1 MSYLFNNKV
10 SFDGTAVDGFSR
22 LKVSQ
27 PYTIFD
33 SQHRY
38 KDNGNWDTLVV
49 EGGTATHNSDESAM
63 LLTIGRTAGS
73 KVVRETRRVFAY
85 QPGKALTAINTFSM
99 NSGKANLTQRV
110 GYFDDDNGIYLEQGG
125 FYGND
130 IWLVLR
136 SKVTGAVV
144 NEKIPKSE
152 WNGDLLDGSGPS
164 GITLDI
170 TKANIFFT
178 DIEWLGVGSVR
189 CGFFFDGRPVV
200 AHTFHN
206 ANKNLS
212 TYMTTACLPLRY
224 EIFNGNAAASGST
237 MRQICST
244 VVSDGGYEGKS
255 TQHSVGFGMTA
266 SADMKTLVTASVYY
280 PLLSIRLKS
289 DRINSVVVPSQLDI
303 LASTKGAYHYR
314 ILENATLTGANWV
327 THSNG
332 TVEWDKSATGAS
344 GGKEIMS
351 GFFTE
356 LSDPEMPNP
365 REFVNQLTRS
375 IGRTADTLTVVAAS
389 QNQNQNV
396 ACQIGWQELV

>member
-10 SFDGTAVDGFSR
+10 GFEGPAVDGFAR

-38 KDNGNWDTLVV
+38 KDNTHWDTSVAQ
-49 EGGTATHNSDESAM
+49 GGTATHNANESAV
-63 LLTIGRTAGS
+63 LLVIGVTAGAH
-73 KVVRETRRVFAY
+73 VYRETRRVFAY
-85 QPGKALTAINTFSM
+85 QPGKALTAISTFAM
-99 NSGKANLTQRV
+99 NGGKANLTQKV
-110 GYFDDDNGIYLEQGG
+110 GYFDKDNGVYLEQSGM
-125 FYGND
+125 YGTS
-130 IWLVLR
+130 LYMVLR
-136 SKVTGAVV
+136 SNVTGTTQ
-144 NEKIPKSE
+144 ETKIAQAS
-152 WNGDLLDGSGPS
+152 WNGDPLDGSGPS
-164 GITLDI
+164 GVTLDV

-189 CGFFFDGRPVV
+189 CGFFFEGRPVV
-200 AHTFHN
+200 AHIFHN
-206 ANKNLS
+206 ANKNPS

-224 EIFNGNAAASGST
+224 EIYNGNTAGSAST

-244 VVSDGGYEGKS
+244 VISEGGYEGKS
-255 TQHSVGFGMTA
+255 TQFSVGFGLTA
-266 SADMKTLVTASVYY
+266 NADMKNLTTASTYY

-303 LASTKGAYHYR
+303 LAATKGSYHYR
-314 ILENATLTGANWV
+314 ILENATLTGANWY

-332 TVEWDKSATGAS
+332 TVEWDRSATSFS

-356 LSDPEMPNP
+356 LSDTEMPNP

-375 IGRTADTLTVVAAS
+375 IGGTADTLTVVAAS
-389 QNQNQNV
+389 PNANQSV